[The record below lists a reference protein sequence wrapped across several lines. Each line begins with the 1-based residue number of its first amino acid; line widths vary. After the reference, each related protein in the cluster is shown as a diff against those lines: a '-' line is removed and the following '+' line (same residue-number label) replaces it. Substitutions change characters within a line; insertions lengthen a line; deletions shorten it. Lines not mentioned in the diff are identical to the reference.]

1 MITPSPGNGRA
12 VAAAYECASRQIA
25 RARALVA
32 DGVDADL
39 TPIRPAI
46 RDLCD
51 MLRSMPKN
59 DAAEWLTRLI
69 ELQHELARLGQECA
83 RRGGTNNGSR
93 DVTRGPGE

>member
-1 MITPSPGNGRA
+1 MITPPPENGRA
-12 VAAAYECASRQIA
+12 VAAAYDCASRQIA

-32 DGVDADL
+32 DGVDVDL

-46 RDLCD
+46 RELCD
-51 MLRSMPKN
+51 MLRSLPKN

-83 RRGGTNNGSR
+83 RRGGTTSGSR